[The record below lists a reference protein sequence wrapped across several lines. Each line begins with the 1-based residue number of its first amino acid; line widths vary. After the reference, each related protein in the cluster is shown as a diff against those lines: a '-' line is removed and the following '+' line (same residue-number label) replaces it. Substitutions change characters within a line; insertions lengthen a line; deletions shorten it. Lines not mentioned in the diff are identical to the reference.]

1 MMSLKS
7 FVALA
12 LFSVAVFGCSS
23 SVKTP
28 IPTGGSK
35 SEGIIR
41 MSYEDGMLERASAD
55 WSAADKVATERC
67 VGWGYS
73 GAQRFE
79 LEKSTC
85 QISDSGICLSAIR
98 TVEYQ
103 CTD

>member
-1 MMSLKS
+1 MILPRPLVVS
-7 FVALA
+7 ALLSA
-12 LFSVAVFGCSS
+12 TLFGCS

-41 MSYEDGMLERASAD
+41 MSYEDGMFESASAD
-55 WSAADKVATERC
+55 WSAADKIAAERC
-67 VGWGYS
+67 VDWGYG
-73 GAQRFE
+73 GAQRFG
-79 LEKSTC
+79 LQTSKC

-98 TVEYQ
+98 TTEYQ